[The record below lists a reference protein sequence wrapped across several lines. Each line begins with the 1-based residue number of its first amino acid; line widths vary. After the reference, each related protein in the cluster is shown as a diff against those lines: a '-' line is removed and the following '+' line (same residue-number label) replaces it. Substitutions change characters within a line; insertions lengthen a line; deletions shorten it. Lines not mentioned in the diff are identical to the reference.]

1 MAKDRFE
8 NKVSIRGWVW
18 DYKLDERKTSS
29 TANTP
34 DMDFI
39 SGWTDVATDEDGLNI
54 VRVSW
59 GFLGT
64 RRTYKN
70 GKNNDTYDCL
80 AQLMSGSSWKN
91 DGKENAPRVR
101 IDGSIETND
110 WVTRD
115 GELVSPKQVTG
126 QFCHMLTATEQT
138 TPCAKFSADMLA
150 QNAAMRESQ
159 SGDEYMELKGFVFG
173 WGDNIFPVTFSVPGE
188 AGQKFFEDCEV
199 TPSEPYFGKVWGE
212 IRSTVQKIEREV
224 DNSQVGFGQVNAVN
238 YSTRTLRTWDVDGAN
253 ISLGMS
259 PETVEQ
265 EDLDRMNKHREER
278 LADIMARAKARM
290 GNDQAGF
297 PAQAAPA
304 QKASKPAAP
313 QKKAVAETDD
323 DFEF

>member
-39 SGWTDVATDEDGLNI
+39 SGWTDIATDEEGLNI

-80 AQLMSGSSWKN
+80 GQLMGGSSWKN
-91 DGKENAPRVR
+91 DGKDNAPRVR

-110 WVTRD
+110 WVTRE

-126 QFCHMLTATEQT
+126 QFCHMLTTTEQT

-150 QNAAMRESQ
+150 QNAVMRESQ

-212 IRSTVQKIEREV
+212 IHSSVQHIEREV
-224 DNSQVGFGQVNAVN
+224 DDSQVGFGAVDVTE
-238 YSTRTLRTWDVDGAN
+238 STRTLRTWDVEGAN
-253 ISLGMS
+253 INLGLS
-259 PETVEQ
+259 TETVEQ
-265 EDLDRMNKHREER
+265 SDLERMVAHREER
-278 LADIMARAKARM
+278 LADVKARAEARNNSTD
-290 GNDQAGF
+290 GKAGF
-297 PAQAAPA
+297 PASASTAAAP
-304 QKASKPAAP
+304 K
-313 QKKAVAETDD
+313 KKAVASFDD
-323 DFEF
+323 DFPF

>member
-64 RRTYKN
+64 RRTYKK

-80 AQLMSGSSWKN
+80 AQLMNGSSWKS
-91 DGKENAPRVR
+91 DGRENAPRVR

-150 QNAAMRESQ
+150 QNAVMRESQ

-212 IRSTVQKIEREV
+212 IHSSVQHIEREV
-224 DNSQVGFGQVNAVN
+224 DDSQVGFGAVDVTE
-238 YSTRTLRTWDVDGAN
+238 STRTLRTWDVEGAN
-253 ISLGMS
+253 INLGLS
-259 PETVEQ
+259 TETVEQ
-265 EDLDRMNKHREER
+265 SDLERMVTHREER
-278 LADIMARAKARM
+278 LADVKARAEARNNSA
-290 GNDQAGF
+290 GGQAGF
-297 PAQAAPA
+297 PASTSASAAAAP
-304 QKASKPAAP
+304 K
-313 QKKAVAETDD
+313 KKAVATFDD
-323 DFEF
+323 DFPF

>member
-34 DMDFI
+34 DMDFL
-39 SGWTDVATDEDGLNI
+39 SGWTDIATDEDGLNI

-80 AQLMSGSSWKN
+80 AQLMGGASWKN
-91 DGKENAPRVR
+91 DGKESAPRVR

-110 WVTRD
+110 WVTRE

-150 QNAAMRESQ
+150 QNAVMRESQ
-159 SGDEYMELKGFVFG
+159 TGDEYMELKGFVFG

-188 AGQKFFEDCEV
+188 AGQKFFEDCDI

-212 IRSTVQKIEREV
+212 IHSSVQHIEREV
-224 DNSQVGFGQVNAVN
+224 DDSQVGFGAVDVTE
-238 YSTRTLRTWDVDGAN
+238 STRTLRTWDVEGAN
-253 ISLGMS
+253 INLGLS
-259 PETVEQ
+259 TETIEQ
-265 EDLDRMNKHREER
+265 SDLERMVAHREER
-278 LADIMARAKARM
+278 LADVKARAEARNNSA
-290 GNDQAGF
+290 GGQAGF
-297 PAQAAPA
+297 PVSANTSAAAAP
-304 QKASKPAAP
+304 K
-313 QKKAVAETDD
+313 KKAVATFDD
-323 DFEF
+323 DFPF

>member
-39 SGWTDVATDEDGLNI
+39 SGWTDIATDEDGLNI

-80 AQLMSGSSWKN
+80 GQLMGGSSWKN
-91 DGKENAPRVR
+91 DGKDNAPRVR

-110 WVTRD
+110 WVTRE

-126 QFCHMLTATEQT
+126 QFCHMLTTTEQT

-150 QNAAMRESQ
+150 QNAVMRESQ

-212 IRSTVQKIEREV
+212 IHSSVQHIEREV
-224 DNSQVGFGQVNAVN
+224 DDSQVGFGAVDVTE
-238 YSTRTLRTWDVDGAN
+238 STRTLRTWDVEGAN
-253 ISLGMS
+253 INLGLS
-259 PETVEQ
+259 TETIEQ
-265 EDLDRMNKHREER
+265 SDLERMVAHREER
-278 LADIMARAKARM
+278 LADVKARAEARNNSA
-290 GNDQAGF
+290 GGQSGF
-297 PAQAAPA
+297 PASANTSAAAAP
-304 QKASKPAAP
+304 K
-313 QKKAVAETDD
+313 KKAVATFDD
-323 DFEF
+323 DFPF

>member
-8 NKVSIRGWVW
+8 NKVSIRGWIW

-39 SGWTDVATDEDGLNI
+39 SGWADVATDEDGLNI

-80 AQLMSGSSWKN
+80 AQLMNGSSWKN

-150 QNAAMRESQ
+150 QNAVMRESQ

-212 IRSTVQKIEREV
+212 IHSSVQHIEREV
-224 DNSQVGFGQVNAVN
+224 DDSQVGFGAVDVTE
-238 YSTRTLRTWDVDGAN
+238 STRTLRTWDVEGAN
-253 ISLGMS
+253 INLGLS
-259 PETVEQ
+259 TETVEQ
-265 EDLDRMNKHREER
+265 SDLERMVAHREER
-278 LADIMARAKARM
+278 LADVKARAEAR
-290 GNDQAGF
+290 NNSASSQAGF
-297 PAQAAPA
+297 PASASTAAAP
-304 QKASKPAAP
+304 K
-313 QKKAVAETDD
+313 KKAVATFDD
-323 DFEF
+323 DFPF

>member
-1 MAKDRFE
+1 MAKNKFE
-8 NKVSIRGWVW
+8 NKVSIRGWIW

-39 SGWTDVATDEDGLNI
+39 SGWTDIATDEEGLNI

-80 AQLMSGSSWKN
+80 GQLMGGSSWKN

-110 WVTRD
+110 WVTRE

-126 QFCHMLTATEQT
+126 QFCHVLNETEQT

-159 SGDEYMELKGFVFG
+159 TGDEYMELKGFVFG
-173 WGDNIFPVTFSVPGE
+173 WGDNIFPVTFSVPSE
-188 AGQKFFEDCEV
+188 AGQKFFEDYDI

-212 IRSTVQKIEREV
+212 IHSSVQHIEHEV
-224 DNSQVGFGQVNAVN
+224 DDSQVGFGTVDVTE
-238 YSTRTLRTWDVDGAN
+238 STRTLRTWDVEGAN
-253 ISLGMS
+253 IKLGLS

-265 EDLDRMNKHREER
+265 SDLERMVAHREER
-278 LADIMARAKARM
+278 LADVKARAEARNNSTS
-290 GNDQAGF
+290 GKAGF
-297 PAQAAPA
+297 PASASTAAA
-304 QKASKPAAP
+304 LK
-313 QKKAVAETDD
+313 KKAVASFDD
-323 DFEF
+323 DFPF

>member
-8 NKVSIRGWVW
+8 NKVSIRGWIW

-39 SGWTDVATDEDGLNI
+39 SGWTDIATDEDGLNI

-80 AQLMSGSSWKN
+80 AQLMGGSSWKS

-150 QNAAMRESQ
+150 QNAVMRESQ

-212 IRSTVQKIEREV
+212 IYSSVQHIEREV
-224 DNSQVGFGQVNAVN
+224 DDSQVGFGAVDVTE
-238 YSTRTLRTWDVDGAN
+238 STRTLRTWDVEGAN
-253 ISLGMS
+253 INLGLS
-259 PETVEQ
+259 AETVEQ
-265 EDLDRMNKHREER
+265 SDLERMVAHREER
-278 LADIMARAKARM
+278 LADVKARAEARNNSA
-290 GNDQAGF
+290 GGQAGF
-297 PAQAAPA
+297 PASASASAAT
-304 QKASKPAAP
+304 AP
-313 QKKAVAETDD
+313 KKKAVATFDD
-323 DFEF
+323 DFPF